1 MDFITLV
8 LKEVLRVAESYQ
20 VDSKG
25 MNDDYATLVGK
36 DVVDNIQ
43 EMIYRKK
50 LREYRIED
58 AKNHAEDMDL
68 VISDETA
75 GKLADIYDKR
85 HDCNIA
91 ENDLWE
97 QILNDAMLL
106 GRH

>member
-20 VDSKG
+20 VDAAR

-75 GKLADIYDKR
+75 GELVDMYDKCQ
-85 HDCNIA
+85 DCNIA

-97 QILNDAMLL
+97 QIINDYIMK
-106 GRH
+106 GEK